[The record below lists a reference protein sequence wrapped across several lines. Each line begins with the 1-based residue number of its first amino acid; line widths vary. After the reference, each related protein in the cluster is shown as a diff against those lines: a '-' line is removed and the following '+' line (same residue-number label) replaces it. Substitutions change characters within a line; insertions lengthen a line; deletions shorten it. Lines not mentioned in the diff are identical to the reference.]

1 MCSVYKW
8 EQRMSQPHVTVIDV
22 RTITEMI
29 HMLPVAAAVRKD
41 EDPYYKNIWIRKFD

>member
-1 MCSVYKW
+1 MCSVYRW

-29 HMLPVAAAVRKD
+29 QTLPVAAAVGKD
-41 EDPYYKNIWIRKFD
+41 EDRYYKKIWIRKV